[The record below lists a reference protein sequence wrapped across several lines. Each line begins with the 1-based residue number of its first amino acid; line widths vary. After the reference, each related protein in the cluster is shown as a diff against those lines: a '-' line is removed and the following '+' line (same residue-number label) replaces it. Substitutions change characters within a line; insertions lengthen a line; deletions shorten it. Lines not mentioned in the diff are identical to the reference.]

1 MLTRQRF
8 SALSSPPS
16 SPALQAPGTTGAKA
30 SLFMAARTPLEILQD
45 EARCSICLEI
55 FQDPV
60 SIHCGHSFCRSCII
74 ETWEGLTTNFSCPQC
89 REMGDQK
96 SVRPNR
102 ELAKVSEAAKSLNLQ
117 RDREEEGGENLCEK
131 HQEPLKLFC
140 QDDKRLL
147 CVVCDRS
154 KVHRDHSVVPVDEAA
169 QEYKVRGLWMFRD
182 KGPEAPGV
190 GTERTEAAKQEI
202 VRTYRKMHE
211 FLEKQESSLLAQLE
225 QLDTEITKAHEE
237 ILQRLL
243 EETTSLGTLIEEM
256 ERTYQQ
262 PDWELLK
269 RETLSHSLEISPQL
283 EKKFSDFT
291 EKSAD
296 IKELLEKF
304 QGTEGRSRKANVI
317 MTLDPETANARL
329 YLLEDCKL
337 VRWEFCEQDLPSNPG
352 RFKFEPCVLGSKGFK
367 SGWHRWDVEVLR
379 EGVWAIGVAKESV
392 PRDRVLHLKPDEGE
406 WALRHNRNGYEALT
420 STNVTPLTLRS
431 VPKRIRICLDYE
443 KGRVVF
449 FDAESKERI
458 FAFPPASFQ
467 GERVFP
473 WLMLTGHAQLKLL
486 P

>member
-1 MLTRQRF
+1 
-8 SALSSPPS
+8 
-16 SPALQAPGTTGAKA
+16 
-30 SLFMAARTPLEILQD
+30 MAARTPLEILQD

-60 SIHCGHSFCRSCII
+60 SIHCGHSF
-74 ETWEGLTTNFSCPQC
+74 C

-182 KGPEAPGV
+182 KGPEDHTVGAPQFSW
-190 GTERTEAAKQEI
+190 QEI

-269 RETLSHSLEISPQL
+269 VRCSAASFPPSPTLVPPPGNAWRGPNWVRGVGRERKKSLFPPKSVAMSLTLSSPPAQ
-283 EKKFSDFT
+283 
-291 EKSAD
+291 
-296 IKELLEKF
+296 
-304 QGTEGRSRKANVI
+304 